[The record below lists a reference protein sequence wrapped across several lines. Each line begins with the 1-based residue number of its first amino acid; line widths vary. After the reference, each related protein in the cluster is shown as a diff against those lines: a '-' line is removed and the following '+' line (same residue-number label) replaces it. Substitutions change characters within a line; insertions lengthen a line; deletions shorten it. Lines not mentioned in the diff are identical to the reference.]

1 MEIKNLDD
9 LKNLTAKDIMT
20 DSIICIKHSA
30 SFEQLMHVFSEHK
43 IGGVV
48 VVDDNDDIKGVVS
61 IYDLIESQDE
71 EEKSFYRGNIEA
83 PMSEKIKA
91 KIDIEDRTLIEKI
104 MTPIVIHASEDTPLS
119 ELARMMI
126 NARIHRVIISKE
138 GSYVGLVTTMDM
150 VRTLCDL

>member
-1 MEIKNLDD
+1 MEIKTIDD

-20 DSIICIKHSA
+20 DSIICINHSA

-48 VVDDNDDIKGVVS
+48 VVDDNDEIKGVVS

-71 EEKSFYRGNIEA
+71 EDKSFYRGNIET

-104 MTPIVIHASEDTPLS
+104 MTPIVIHASEDTAIP
-119 ELARMMI
+119 ELARMMV
-126 NARIHRVIISKE
+126 NAKIHRVIVAKK
-138 GSYVGLVTTMDM
+138 GQYVGVVTTMDI
-150 VRTLCDL
+150 VRALSNL